1 MLFITLDTSHKKDK
15 DAINSVNPFY
25 LIVQEVDCFIEEKK
39 GSKYLS
45 FALTYI
51 NSEVLKNM
59 QKFGVELKIK
69 LKQKIMVNQ
78 EIMEKIT
85 RK

>member
-1 MLFITLDTSHKKDK
+1 MDTSQKEDK

-39 GSKYLS
+39 GSKYLN

-69 LKQKIMVNQ
+69 LKQ
-78 EIMEKIT
+78 
-85 RK
+85 